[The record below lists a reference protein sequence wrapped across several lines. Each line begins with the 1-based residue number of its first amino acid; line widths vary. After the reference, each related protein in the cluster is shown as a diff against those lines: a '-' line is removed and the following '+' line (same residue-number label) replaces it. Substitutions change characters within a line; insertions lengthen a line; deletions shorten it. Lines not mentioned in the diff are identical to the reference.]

1 MSCDLRTS
9 KEIFEF
15 PHADCR
21 LKEIWET
28 HEIPQNSIFY
38 ESLSQLFLKF

>member
-28 HEIPQNSIFY
+28 HELPQKWY
-38 ESLSQLFLKF
+38 FL